1 MFIQGQGGKTVDDF
15 LPEHEM
21 NKRTQLAFWLDV
33 LFGGRER
40 EGKSLA
46 RKK

>member
-15 LPEHEM
+15 LLEREM
-21 NKRTQLAFWLDV
+21 NKQTQLVFWLDV
-33 LFGGRER
+33 LFGGGER